1 MHQLK
6 EHQRMIIH
14 SISMKSKK
22 SFITLSLV
30 LFLNHFVLSQTL
42 AKYEPPSGCYI
53 GAFIQNDINVN
64 GMISNFESLVGKKHT
79 GYLTY
84 TSVSS
89 PFPKAFA
96 DSCKKYNA
104 FMQLGFEPDT
114 AFRDVVDGPHLRNWA
129 REAAKSGIPIF
140 LRFASEMNGDW
151 VPWFGSPTL
160 YKEKW
165 RLMHRIMKEEAP
177 NVVMVWC
184 PNWRPDIPNDT
195 SRNIMAYYP
204 GDEYVDWV
212 GVNFYMWG
220 PVYDSLMNETGI
232 STLSKV
238 GAVYNKFPN
247 KPIMICEWAAASRE
261 WRGNPPLPRITTDYC
276 INHMQQL
283 YNNLQQYF
291 PRVKGVFWF
300 DYDSHLINKSDFS
313 LTNNSAVLNAYKNVI
328 QNPYFITNVNFNVP
342 LISIAP
348 KVVRLIDTIYF
359 EINCSRP
366 ITEAKLMINNSEIQ
380 TIYSEPWMFVV
391 DFSNYNDGNLEIE
404 IRAKTIDN
412 FEGRGYQIIE
422 VDNNNDYFSF
432 VIDNSDSLFTGSGGW
447 LSSSQPDRF
456 GKDYYVI
463 PPNSNAFGEWNFIS
477 QVSGS
482 MKLYAF
488 WSAHPNRSLN
498 AVYRVF
504 KNDSL
509 LCLFSVNQRE
519 NGGSWNFLGEIN
531 FKANDTIK
539 VRLNS
544 SSDGYCIAD
553 AIKFYRNTTK
563 VDYPNQTPEDFVL
576 YQNYPNP
583 FNSLTNIRFSLKDNG
598 FVSITIYD
606 VLGRR
611 IGTLLEEYLEG
622 NKSYNFTFD
631 GNELFSGIYFLK
643 LQQGDKSKIIKMILL
658 K

>member
-1 MHQLK
+1 MKKILL
-6 EHQRMIIH
+6 
-14 SISMKSKK
+14 ISMKTKNV
-22 SFITLSLV
+22 F
-30 LFLNHFVLSQTL
+30 LFLLILVIASKFLHSQQL
-42 AKYEPPSGCYI
+42 AKYEPQSGCYI

-64 GMISNFESLVGKKHT
+64 GMIPNFESLVGKKHT

-96 DSCKKYNA
+96 DTCKKYGA

-114 AFRDVVDGPHLRNWA
+114 AFRDVIDGPHLRNWA
-129 REAAKSGIPIF
+129 REAARRGIPIF

-177 NVVMVWC
+177 NVAMVWC

-232 STLSKV
+232 STLSKLGV
-238 GAVYNKFPN
+238 VYNKFPN

-261 WRGNPPLPRITTDYC
+261 WRGNPPLPKITTDYC

-300 DYDSHLINKSDFS
+300 DYDSHLINNSDFS
-313 LTNNSAVLNAYKNVI
+313 LTNNQAVLNAYKNVI
-328 QNPYFITNVNFNVP
+328 QNQYYITNVNLNVP
-342 LISIAP
+342 VVSITS
-348 KVVRLIDTIYF
+348 KVVRSIDTIYF
-359 EINCSRP
+359 EISCTRP
-366 ITEAKLMINNSEIQ
+366 IIDARLLINNLEIQ

-404 IRAKTIDN
+404 IRAKTIDGY
-412 FEGRGYQIIE
+412 EGRGYQNLE

-432 VIDNSDSLFTGSGGW
+432 IIDNSDSLFTGYGGW
-447 LSSSQPDRF
+447 LSTSQPDRY

-463 PPNSNAFGEWNFIS
+463 PPNSNAYGRWTFVSPFSG
-477 QVSGS
+477 QVD
-482 MKLYAF
+482 LYAF
-488 WSAHPNRSLN
+488 WSAHPNRSRF
-498 AVYRVF
+498 APYGVF
-504 KNDSL
+504 IPL
-509 LCLFSVNQRE
+509 GVPVLVLANQQE
-519 NGGSWNFLGEIN
+519 NGGQWNFLGKFN
-531 FKANDTIK
+531 FNQTDTVEVILGSAN
-539 VRLNS
+539 
-544 SSDGYCIAD
+544 DGYCIAD
-553 AIKFYRNTTK
+553 AIKFYRNTTN
-563 VDYPNQTPEDFVL
+563 VDNSKQVPNEFKL
-576 YQNYPNP
+576 YQNFPNP
-583 FNSLTNIRFSLKDNG
+583 FNSSTNISFSLKESG
-598 FVSITIYD
+598 LVSLKVYNL
-606 VLGRR
+606 LGQEIR
-611 IGTLLEEYLEG
+611 TLIEENLEG
-622 NKSYNFTFD
+622 NKIYNFIFD
-631 GNELFSGIYFLK
+631 GDNLPSGIYFVRLEQK
-643 LQQGDKSKIIKMILL
+643 EIIKMIKMVLL